1 MKSAFLSTSVRI
13 IGAAGIILAQALGC
27 ASAQALFPP
36 DKVLASNS
44 RASVTYEDFEAELS
58 RIPQRDHFEFLMDRQ
73 RLAQLIDNILLNK
86 TLALEARELKVDRDP
101 KVQAEIRNQVDKVL
115 AKYRGQYLQRNTPK
129 ADYNLRAREIYLSD
143 PGRFTRPAKY
153 HLWHVLV
160 STNGRT
166 AEDAQKRAAEL
177 HKQVL
182 AGVDLARLAVDASD
196 DPTAKTNKGD
206 LEDTDLTG
214 FDPKF
219 AETVRP
225 LRTGDVTA
233 PFLTRFGW
241 HVAKVLKYTAPVK
254 ESFDVLKADLVHEAE
269 TKHLLTAWD
278 NHLKKTRND
287 PMLFVDV
294 DALEKIRPK
303 MPPLPTA
310 APAPADRKP

>member
-1 MKSAFLSTSVRI
+1 MKLAFLFSFVRL
-13 IGAAGIILAQALGC
+13 IGIAAIVMPQAFLP

-44 RASVTYEDFEAELS
+44 RAAVTYEDFEAELS
-58 RIPQRDHFEFLMDRQ
+58 RIPQRDQFEFLMDRQ

-86 TLALEARELKVDRDP
+86 TLAIEARELKVDQDP

-115 AKYRGQYLQRNTPK
+115 AKYRGQHLQRNTPK

-182 AGVDLARLAVDASD
+182 AGADLAKLAVESSD

-225 LRTGDVTA
+225 LKTGDVTA

-241 HVAKVLKYTAPVK
+241 HVAKVLKYTPPLK
-254 ESFDVLKADLVHEAE
+254 ESFDVHKIDLVHEAE

-287 PMLFVDV
+287 PKLFVDV
-294 DALEKIRPK
+294 DALEMIRPK
-303 MPPLPTA
+303 MPPLPA
-310 APAPADRKP
+310 ATPAPADKKP